1 MKPYKTLIINL
12 VLSFFIMYLVM
23 FLNIADIKHLYFSVT
38 RTYMALLMVFPMAIL
53 MILTMR
59 HMYTEKRKNISIVM
73 ASILGFILALLGLR
87 NQIFVNDA
95 QYMKAMIPHHSSAI
109 MVSEN
114 NVYNDSELKQLAK
127 DIIKAQKEEIE
138 LMKKLLNN

>member
-1 MKPYKTLIINL
+1 
-12 VLSFFIMYLVM
+12 MYLVM

>member
-23 FLNIADIKHLYFSVT
+23 FLNIADIKHFYFSVS
-38 RTYMALLMVFPMAIL
+38 RTYMTLLMVFPMAIL

-59 HMYTEKRKNISIVM
+59 HMYTDKRKNTNIVV
-73 ASILGFILALLGLR
+73 ASILGFILALFGLR

-109 MVSEN
+109 MVSESN
-114 NVYNDSELKQLAK
+114 TFDDSELIQLAK

>member
-1 MKPYKTLIINL
+1 
-12 VLSFFIMYLVM
+12 MYLVM
-23 FLNIADIKHLYFSVT
+23 FLNIADIRHFYVSVT

-53 MILTMR
+53 MIVTMR
-59 HMYTEKRKNISIVM
+59 HMYTDRRKNMSIVM
-73 ASILGFILALLGLR
+73 VSILGFILVLFGLR
-87 NQIFVNDA
+87 NQVFVNDS

-114 NVYNDSELKQLAK
+114 NIFNDSGLNQLAK

-138 LMKKLLNN
+138 LMEKLLSN